1 MLERA
6 LGLILINVLFV
17 LLFLLTFYAKRTL
30 YQFLSVLSIMVL
42 VGVTYLYLNAE
53 FLAAIQIIVYV
64 GAILV
69 MFLFT
74 LILFPEVEEV
84 GGAEIKNLNY
94 RTYLPLGLFICLVLF
109 SLFHGVPEKYQLKRI
124 YFDAEEISFLLFN
137 EYTLVLYV
145 LAFIL
150 TFPMVALYI
159 FVRD

>member
-1 MLERA
+1 MIERA
-6 LGLILINVLFV
+6 VGLLLINMLFV
-17 LLFLLTFYAKRTL
+17 LFFFLTFYVKKTI
-30 YQFLSVLSIMVL
+30 YQFLCILSTMVL
-42 VGVTYLYLNAE
+42 VGATYLYLNAE

-74 LILFPEVEEV
+74 LLLFPEVEEIERT
-84 GGAEIKNLNY
+84 EIKKLNC
-94 RTYLPLGLFICLVLF
+94 RTYLPLGLFISLVLF
-109 SLFHGVPEKYQLKRI
+109 SLFQGVPEKYQLKNL

-137 EYTLVLYV
+137 EYTLILYV

-150 TFPMVALYI
+150 IFPMVALYI